1 MMRRTY
7 RRETIWWGLVG
18 GSLMTL
24 GFWTLTFGGKSG
36 ADPTAISP
44 ERVADYVHAV
54 VEADRTIYTTH
65 VVERMQDKGITFASE
80 HWEQRNALPLPAQF
94 LKYSGRLA
102 AEGGSGLRY
111 GLISLW
117 PIRSGPTTDFER
129 EALTALLTNSE
140 GPYTG
145 IVRSG
150 KRRFFQ
156 AVYPDRAVSK
166 ACVSC
171 HNTHV
176 LSPKRDF
183 KLNDVMGGIVIT
195 IPLDG

>member
-36 ADPTAISP
+36 ADLPAVSP

-54 VEADRTIYTTH
+54 VEADRTIYTRH
-65 VVERMQDKGITFASE
+65 VVERMQSKGITFASE

-94 LKYSGRLA
+94 LKYAGRLV

-129 EALTALLTNSE
+129 EALTALLTNAE
-140 GPYTG
+140 RPYTG
-145 IVRSG
+145 VVRSG

>member
-1 MMRRTY
+1 MMRRTS

-36 ADPTAISP
+36 ADLPGISP

-54 VEADRTIYTTH
+54 VEADRTIYTTK

-80 HWEQRNALPLPAQF
+80 HWEQRNALPLPAQL
-94 LKYSGRLA
+94 LKYAGRLA

-183 KLNDVMGGIVIT
+183 KLHDVMGGIVIT